1 ESLGALKRDDVAD
14 LVRGMGQAERHPLRK
29 MGVQFGETHI
39 LLPKLLKP
47 KPTQLKTLLWAVH
60 EGREP
65 QAPPTPG
72 LTSLPILEW
81 RDDRWWLAAG
91 FLRAGRH
98 AFRLDVVQRIAEGAR
113 QAEQASRKPKQQK
126 AADAA
131 KPEETAKPDEKPAV
145 PQDAE

>member
-1 ESLGALKRDDVAD
+1 
-14 LVRGMGQAERHPLRK
+14 M
-29 MGVQFGETHI
+29 HI
-39 LLPKLLKP
+39 LIPKLLKP

-65 QAPPTPG
+65 AAPPTPG
-72 LTSLPILEW
+72 LTSLPVLEW

-113 QAEQASRKPKQQK
+113 NAEQAARQKPKRE
-126 AADAA
+126 DAQPA
-131 KPEETAKPDEKPAV
+131 NKPAEPV
-145 PQDAE
+145 VETLPPPIEDRSEEHTSELQSLMRTSYAVFCLKKKKKTTQIHNTTQ